1 MMALKVADRGNLPPF
16 IVMDVMKSSAEREA
30 TGADVLHLEVGQ
42 PSTPAPRSF
51 TTTLAPCLARPRACS
66 RPTPR
71 AAPVTSAT
79 LPSHKRAIYYLQK
92 YIFSFIFRLDLEKQV
107 EEHHPLNN
115 R

>member
-1 MMALKVADRGNLPPF
+1 MFLAPVHELTSSPLTMASPPRAL
-16 IVMDVMKSSAEREA
+16 ISSTTACAGVVSAPE
-30 TGADVLHLEVGQ
+30 

-107 EEHHPLNN
+107 QEHHPLNN